1 MVDLLKFTFNKKTL
15 NRVVALVLAKF
26 VAKFCPKFNYV
37 VPKRNLGWSQSYFKD
52 KKNINFYNL

>member
-1 MVDLLKFTFNKKTL
+1 MVDLLFTFNKKTL
-15 NRVVALVLAKF
+15 NRVVALLVLAKF